1 MKTQWVFCSACDRLV
16 RALVSEGSPEGE
28 IQDARVVCLEIGDH
42 CTGGMCPL
50 GADKPIADS
59 APSPPGL

>member
-1 MKTQWVFCSACDRLV
+1 VKTQWVFCSACDRLV

-50 GADKPIADS
+50 GAVRPEGDS
-59 APSPPGL
+59 ERSRQG